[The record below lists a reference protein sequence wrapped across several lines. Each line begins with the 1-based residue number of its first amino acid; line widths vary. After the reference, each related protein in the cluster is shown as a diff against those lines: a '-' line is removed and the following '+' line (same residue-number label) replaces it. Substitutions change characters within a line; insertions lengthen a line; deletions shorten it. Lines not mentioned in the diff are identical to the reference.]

1 MERTI
6 KVYFDNN
13 IYNYMV
19 DGKFITTEDLEK
31 VIESVKQKKL
41 EVLFSPV
48 NLFEVIR
55 CFENKNIKAYEMIK
69 LTKIL
74 SPGRIAK
81 EPCQIVLDQLS
92 EYLSGRSISETSPI
106 PVSNTLFDKIR
117 EGTLRDKNYPIPKEF
132 HDWIK
137 KHDERCIKSSNQM
150 KAGIDKLL
158 LTEYQAQIQQPRTI
172 SNSRQ
177 SNNVVHVDFY
187 EAFNANT
194 ELRQMFIE
202 AFFRDRCGF
211 SGDIAEFNSFDS
223 IPSFSY
229 FFRFYFKI
237 ARKLIVQDKEP
248 KSGDWA
254 DWDQTVYLPYIDFFV
269 TSDTG
274 KRGPFTNYR
283 EIMNNILQEKGK
295 NAIKF
300 STLIDKIER
309 LK

>member
-19 DGKFITTEDLEK
+19 DCKSITTEDLEK

-81 EPCQIVLDQLS
+81 TPNQIALDQLYK
-92 EYLSGRSISETSPI
+92 YLSGHSISETSPI
-106 PVSNTLFDKIR
+106 PVSNTLFDQIR
-117 EGTLRDKNYPIPKEF
+117 ERMLKDKNYPIPKEF
-132 HDWIK
+132 HDEIK
-137 KHDERCIKSSNQM
+137 KFDGWYIDSLNQM
-150 KAGIDKLL
+150 KAGIDKSIEDH
-158 LTEYQAQIQQPRTI
+158 TQTQQSRTI
-172 SNSRQ
+172 SNSPQ
-177 SNNVVHVDFY
+177 SNNVAHVDFY
-187 EAFNANT
+187 KRFNVNT
-194 ELRQMFIE
+194 ELRQKFVEWI
-202 AFFRDRCGF
+202 FKDRWGF
-211 SGDIAEFNSFDS
+211 SGDIAELDNFDN

-229 FFRFYFKI
+229 FLQFYFKV
-237 ARKLIVQDKEP
+237 AHELVVQNKEP

-254 DWDQTVYLPYIDFFV
+254 DLDQTVYLPYIDFFV

-274 KRGPFTNYR
+274 KSGLFPNYR

-300 STLIDKIER
+300 GTLIDKICR